1 MIYFYARDNIKNAPY
16 DAKIKIEEKILSIE
30 LLNTVSKNTS
40 SVQKDFSNER
50 YKTFLVM
57 TKDQK
62 AKIVEPVQYIQ
73 GSQENFWVFPLM
85 LKMDSVFIIRT
96 GNTDPNSDELDM
108 IIETVNI
115 DHDKVEIEAV
125 QQVKK
130 EIVKVDNRNRIKREK
145 RESLFPSY
153 SLNINKEE
161 YKHIDTESEIEVCSV
176 NEIEY
181 NGDYFVIKIKKYGS
195 DFKTTLN
202 QEIDNEEICIESSCG
217 ILNAT
222 KVKLVNGEAT
232 VRLYPMEYE
241 GPATI
246 KIGFE
251 LQRVRNTYDFVLRK
265 VDSDGD
271 SV

>member
-16 DAKIKIEEKILSIE
+16 DAKIKIEEKVLSIE

-40 SVQKDFSNER
+40 SIQKDFSNER

-73 GSQENFWVFPLM
+73 GAQENFWVFPLM

-96 GNTDPNSDELDM
+96 GNIDPNSDELDM

-115 DHDKVEIEAV
+115 DHDKVEIEAA
-125 QQVKK
+125 QQIKK
-130 EIVKVDNRNRIKREK
+130 EIVKVDSRNRIKREK

-153 SLNINKEE
+153 SLNINEEE
-161 YKHIDTESEIEVCSV
+161 YRHIDTESEIEICST

-181 NGDYFVIKIKKYGS
+181 NEDYLIIKIKKYGA
-195 DFKTTLN
+195 DFKTILDR
-202 QEIDNEEICIESSCG
+202 EIDNEEICIESSCG
-217 ILNAT
+217 ALNTT

-232 VRLYPMEYE
+232 IRLYPMGHE
-241 GPATI
+241 GSVTI

-251 LQRVRNTYDFVLRK
+251 MQRVRNTYDFVLRK
-265 VDSDGD
+265 VDSDGN
-271 SV
+271 SI